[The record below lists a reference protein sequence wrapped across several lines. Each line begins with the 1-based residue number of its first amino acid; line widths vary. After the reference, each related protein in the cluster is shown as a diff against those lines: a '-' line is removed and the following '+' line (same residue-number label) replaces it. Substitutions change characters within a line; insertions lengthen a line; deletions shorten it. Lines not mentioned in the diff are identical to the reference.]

1 MDKEQIPEKI
11 TLPSMNK
18 ILVFKPRPS
27 TGWLW
32 LIGLALLVVGPII
45 GMILPSLNQ
54 VPLWPMGLVLALSL
68 IWAGYFLLLAIWFPT
83 MRYEL
88 ADDLLTL
95 RYGPVLCY
103 RIPLHQIRSIR
114 QRNLGLSLWSSL
126 WLPGLVLFTA
136 FYRDVGRVKM
146 CATATLTHILLI
158 ETDQGLYGL
167 TPADATTFMAA
178 IRTRLE
184 E

>member
-54 VPLWPMGLVLALSL
+54 VPLWPMGLVL
-68 IWAGYFLLLAIWFPT
+68 
-83 MRYEL
+83 
-88 ADDLLTL
+88 
-95 RYGPVLCY
+95 
-103 RIPLHQIRSIR
+103 
-114 QRNLGLSLWSSL
+114 
-126 WLPGLVLFTA
+126 FTA